1 MLKIEQQP
9 GGMWTVKTA
18 ASSEPEL
25 FESFEDATAWVRR
38 LRRELPDHLQ
48 KWALPLNQRKTRP
61 RFAL

>member
-18 ASSEPEL
+18 ASAVPEL
-25 FESFEDATAWVRR
+25 FDTFEDATAWERR
-38 LRRELPDHLQ
+38 LRRENPDTLQ
-48 KWALPLNQRKTRP
+48 KWAMPQKRRP